1 MATETTPP
9 TKPGDDKAEKA
20 GRPKSRRRVLVGV
33 VTSDKMNKTR
43 VVQVERRV
51 SHGKY
56 GKYLTKRSKFKAHD
70 ERNEY
75 KVGDKVEI
83 IEIRPMSR
91 EKRWRVEKLL
101 ERPQEA

>member
-1 MATETTPP
+1 
-9 TKPGDDKAEKA
+9 
-20 GRPKSRRRVLVGV
+20 
-33 VTSDKMNKTR
+33 

-91 EKRWRVEKLL
+91 EKRWRVEKLI